1 MLFAFAYAFYIQ
13 FSNFGGNTNQDQ
25 DCRRMLKNCTE
36 IITTLNNTELKPEM
50 FDDCVDFFQE
60 CTDANQFNDWKVM
73 LKTLSMSAGELTF
86 DDLPFLDNPLYVLT
100 YALFIIVVLFVIM
113 NLMTSLAVN
122 DISAIKNQSRDRT
135 WYKLMLTLKWYNASL
150 FHCWGH
156 KYWTKKK
163 ISFLLHEQATLK
175 NPFSYFTRTP
185 INVDLGVVNISS
197 IFPLFGN
204 RGTFFVHLDESII
217 WNPGVAIL
225 VGDTRKFEHYRLNRK
240 ENPFQSIT
248 GNF

>member
-1 MLFAFAYAFYIQ
+1 
-13 FSNFGGNTNQDQ
+13 
-25 DCRRMLKNCTE
+25 MLKNCTE

-50 FDDCVDFFQE
+50 LDDCVDFFQE

-150 FHCWGH
+150 FDCWGR
-156 KYWTKKK
+156 KCWNIEK

-185 INVDLGVVNISS
+185 INADLG
-197 IFPLFGN
+197 
-204 RGTFFVHLDESII
+204 D
-217 WNPGVAIL
+217 
-225 VGDTRKFEHYRLNRK
+225 
-240 ENPFQSIT
+240 
-248 GNF
+248 

>member
-1 MLFAFAYAFYIQ
+1 
-13 FSNFGGNTNQDQ
+13 
-25 DCRRMLKNCTE
+25 
-36 IITTLNNTELKPEM
+36 
-50 FDDCVDFFQE
+50 
-60 CTDANQFNDWKVM
+60 
-73 LKTLSMSAGELTF
+73 MSAGELTF

-150 FHCWGH
+150 FDCWGR
-156 KYWTKKK
+156 KCRNIEK

-185 INVDLGVVNISS
+185 INVDLGVANISS
-197 IFPLFGN
+197 IFPTFGN
-204 RGTFFVHLDESII
+204 RGTFSLHLDKSID
-217 WNPGVAIL
+217 WNYKVAIL
-225 VGDTRKFEHYRLNRK
+225 VLLFVRSRCFDTT
-240 ENPFQSIT
+240 SD
-248 GNF
+248 